1 MFVGLTR
8 VPDLCF
14 SLLSVSASVPVFLRH
29 VFFISDT
36 HTHTHTHTHTAFY
49 KPSVLCFRVE
59 ICTPDLILKV

>member
-36 HTHTHTHTHTAFY
+36 HTHTHTHTHTLHFTNHLSFALGWKFA
-49 KPSVLCFRVE
+49 P
-59 ICTPDLILKV
+59 LI